1 MTNKQ
6 IAQMWLAT
14 IVAIFSTSFFG
25 AFMDISTEGA
35 NTLLSFISLGVQ
47 IWGITRLWKS
57 TE

>member
-6 IAQMWLAT
+6 VAQTWIVT
-14 IVAIFSTSFFG
+14 IVAIFSTALFG
-25 AFMDISTEGA
+25 EVMGISTEGA

-57 TE
+57 